1 MVRKSASGVVYSPM
15 QSTLKLKA
23 SILAAA
29 LLALSSMRDHEPAAE
44 ICATSAAP
52 MNEISILTYNVKGLP
67 WPLAIERDE
76 PLRQIAVGLEQL
88 CGDTERPDIVV
99 LQEAFGK
106 TAEDCIRRSG
116 YRNVVRGP
124 SEDDAEFA
132 SSDLWDEQ
140 FADNSSAFLGEG
152 AGRYLDSGL
161 VILSDRPIELV
172 ASGAFP
178 QSACAGYDCLAA
190 KGVVLAEVS
199 LGEGLPA
206 LLIGNTHMN
215 AKKSSGAPPERQ
227 LEAYRRQVDV
237 ASAFVIQNRDDRLP
251 FVFAGDFNM
260 GSVEER
266 RDYLFASPLD
276 VGDQNDGLRVLASQ
290 GHRSLGIDEVISHGA
305 DYQFYFSSPKWKLEA
320 TRTSIPFGAANAGK
334 ELSDHVGFVV
344 TYRLTPQVSAQ
355 DGEAEH
361 AS

>member
-1 MVRKSASGVVYSPM
+1 
-15 QSTLKLKA
+15 
-23 SILAAA
+23 
-29 LLALSSMRDHEPAAE
+29 MRGHEPAAE

-52 MNEISILTYNVKGLP
+52 ANEATILTYNVKGLP
-67 WPLAIERDE
+67 WPLAIGRDE
-76 PLRQIAVGLEQL
+76 PLRQIAFGLENL
-88 CGDTERPDIVV
+88 CGTAERPDIVV
-99 LQEAFGK
+99 LQEAFGESADDFIK
-106 TAEDCIRRSG
+106 RSG
-116 YRNVVRGP
+116 YRYVVRGP
-124 SEDDAEFA
+124 SDDDAELA
-132 SSDLWDEQ
+132 SLDLWDEQ
-140 FADNSSAFLGEG
+140 FAENTSALLGEG
-152 AGRYLDSGL
+152 LDRYLDSGL

-178 QSACAGYDCLAA
+178 QDACAGFDCLAA
-190 KGVVLAEVS
+190 KGVVIAEVS
-199 LGEGLPA
+199 LGEGFPA

-215 AKKSSGAPPERQ
+215 AKNSSGAPPERQ

-237 ASAFVIQNRDDRLP
+237 TSEFVRQNRDDRNP

-276 VGDQNDGLRVLASQ
+276 VGDENDGLRALASQ
-290 GHRSLGIDEVISHGA
+290 GQRSPGIDEVISHGA
-305 DYQFYFSSPKWKLEA
+305 DYQFYFSSSKWKLEA

-344 TYRLTPQVSAQ
+344 TYRLIPQVGAE
-355 DGEAEH
+355 DAEADH